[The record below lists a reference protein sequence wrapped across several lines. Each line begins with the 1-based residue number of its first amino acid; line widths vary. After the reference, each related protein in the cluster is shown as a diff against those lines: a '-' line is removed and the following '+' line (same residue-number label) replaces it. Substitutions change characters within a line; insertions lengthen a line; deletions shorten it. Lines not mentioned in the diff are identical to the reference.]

1 MRLGGIQFSLLG
13 ILLGFLFYE
22 LYRKSTKGVW

>member
-1 MRLGGIQFSLLG
+1 MRIDGLRLSLLG
-13 ILLGFLFYE
+13 IVLGILFYE